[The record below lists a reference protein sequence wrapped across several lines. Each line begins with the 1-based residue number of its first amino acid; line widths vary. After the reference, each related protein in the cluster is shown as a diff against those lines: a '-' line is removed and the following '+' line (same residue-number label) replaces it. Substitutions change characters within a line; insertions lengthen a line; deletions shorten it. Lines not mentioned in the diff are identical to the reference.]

1 MYPKLLITYQPW
13 SINFSFY
20 LHLALRAHCSALHFI
35 FITSRSLPALGYQHQ
50 ARMTRIT
57 HAPTS
62 SKVWWFGTGAVFNPS
77 SHTFRSHRSDGHPIL
92 ICLSVRVLSH
102 SYQPYLI
109 KCPSLHPNQAPHQLL
124 NPSTSSTTQLLNP
137 STSSTTQPKHLI
149 NYSTLIT
156 TQAHFTKTGAVTEVP
171 ITATNLVKWQR

>member
-1 MYPKLLITYQPW
+1 MHLPAVRFGGSGLGLCST
-13 SINFSFY
+13 
-20 LHLALRAHCSALHFI
+20 LALTHLGLIEVMDILSWYVYQLECYRTPISLTLSSAQSYI
-35 FITSRSLPALGYQHQ
+35 PIQ
-50 ARMTRIT
+50 
-57 HAPTS
+57 APTS
-62 SKVWWFGTGAVFNPS
+62 SEVWWFGTGAVFNPS

-137 STSSTTQPKHLI
+137 STSSTTQLLNP
-149 NYSTLIT
+149 STSST
-156 TQAHFTKTGAVTEVP
+156 TQP
-171 ITATNLVKWQR
+171 

>member
-1 MYPKLLITYQPW
+1 
-13 SINFSFY
+13 
-20 LHLALRAHCSALHFI
+20 
-35 FITSRSLPALGYQHQ
+35 
-50 ARMTRIT
+50 MTRIT
-57 HAPTS
+57 QAPTS
-62 SKVWWFGTGAVFNPS
+62 SEVWWFGTGAVFNPS

-124 NPSTSSTTQLLNP
+124 NPSTSSTTQPKYLINY
-137 STSSTTQPKHLI
+137 STTQPKHLINYSTTQPKHLI

-171 ITATNLVKWQR
+171 STATNLVKWQRWTPSSRTELKEPNNL